1 MRRREVITLLAC
13 TATWP
18 LAARAQQPAMPV
30 IGFLGSASSDLWA
43 NYVRAFQQGLG
54 ETGYFEDRN
63 VAIEYRWTEGQ
74 NERMSG
80 LIADLLHRPVNVI
93 AVPGSTPAALA
104 AKGASTTV
112 PIVFAIAADPVQL
125 GLVASLSRPGGNVT
139 GVVTLN
145 VEIAPKRLE
154 LLH

>member
-1 MRRREVITLLAC
+1 M
-13 TATWP
+13 
-18 LAARAQQPAMPV
+18 
-30 IGFLGSASSDLWA
+30 
-43 NYVRAFQQGLG
+43 
-54 ETGYFEDRN
+54 
-63 VAIEYRWTEGQ
+63 AIEYRWTEGQ

-104 AKGASTTV
+104 AKAASTTV

-145 VEIAPKRLE
+145 IEIAPKRLE
-154 LLH
+154 LLHELFPTVRLALHCWSTRPIPLSHNRYHNACRRRLVRSA